1 MTTTWPGPRRLGWT
15 AVLLAGLAGL
25 YLLVRGHLG
34 FGSVLSAVLGVLLIV
49 LVLLGDLLAFA
60 VRARGRR
67 RSITWPWFLLRR
79 AIDVGL
85 LITVGLGFFVT
96 GHATVQHSDSVG
108 KLALAVDQ
116 TTVTDTVELP
126 AGDTAVWFAVHCFT
140 CVHPGDH
147 PEDST
152 QYPTRTSIAVSGPS
166 AATAHEVSGRLALD
180 AVTNDQFGAREQQ
193 QIALVHVATAGR
205 YTVHILIDPH
215 YYDEPAKYH
224 TPAVKYYK
232 NPQILLGTPQPPFLD
247 LNRLNILTALLALSV
262 LITLRPRRA
271 PEAEPGGT
279 PASSAMSNE
288 S

>member
-1 MTTTWPGPRRLGWT
+1 MTTTWPGPRRIGWT

-34 FGSVLSAVLGVLLIV
+34 LGSVLSAVLGVLLIV
-49 LVLLGDLLAFA
+49 VVLLGNLLAFA
-60 VRARGRR
+60 IRAKGR
-67 RSITWPWFLLRR
+67 RSITRPWFLLRR

-85 LITVGLGFFVT
+85 LITVGLGFFFT

-116 TTVTDTVELP
+116 TTVTDAVELP

-140 CVHPGDH
+140 CDHPGDH
-147 PEDST
+147 PEDAT

-166 AATAHEVSGRLALD
+166 TATAHEVTGRLALD
-180 AVTNDQFGAREQQ
+180 AVTNDQFGAREQR

-205 YTVHILIDPH
+205 YTVHVLIDAH

-224 TPAVKYYK
+224 SPAVKYYK

-262 LITLRPRRA
+262 LITLRPRPSASTEQGSTRA
-271 PEAEPGGT
+271 
-279 PASSAMSNE
+279 SM
-288 S
+288 